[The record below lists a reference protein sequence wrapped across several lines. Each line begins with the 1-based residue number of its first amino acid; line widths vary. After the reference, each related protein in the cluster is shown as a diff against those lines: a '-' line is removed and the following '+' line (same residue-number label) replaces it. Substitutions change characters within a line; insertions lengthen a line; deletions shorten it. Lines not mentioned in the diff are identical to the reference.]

1 MRTAQ
6 REPWRANG
14 TLLEPGPLI
23 SQAKKKWPQAL
34 RSGELPRR
42 QGQANGLP
50 RGAVHRRRPGW
61 EARSAEGWAVW
72 ETGHGCPVSMRNFA
86 VLPTRLGSSPP
97 QALQEYGS
105 RQPSPIIDSGF

>member
-50 RGAVHRRRPGW
+50 RAGGGQAGRR
-61 EARSAEGWAVW
+61 
-72 ETGHGCPVSMRNFA
+72 
-86 VLPTRLGSSPP
+86 
-97 QALQEYGS
+97 ALQKAG
-105 RQPSPIIDSGF
+105 QCGKQATAAPSQ